1 MRFQKLELR
10 AFGPFTDTSL
20 DFSTNPSAI
29 QLIYGP
35 NEAGKSTALR
45 AVRALLFGIPV
56 QTPDSFLHD
65 NQALRIGAELK
76 RSNGEQLAFIR
87 RKGRANTLLDLEG
100 NALADDALRPFLQGI
115 SESLFTSA
123 FGLDHEILVKGGQ
136 DLAEGKGEIGEILFG
151 AGLGLA
157 NLHDV
162 LVKLESE
169 MEDLFK
175 QRGQVQ
181 LLNKALSEYKGA
193 AKASRESILPSDEY
207 LGLQN
212 SLTQSRTDASGIQ
225 GTLTQKSAAR
235 SRLLRICRAIPLIAR
250 LNMALK
256 ERQAFGEVPILPP
269 NFMERRIT
277 AQKERDTASYTCEAL
292 TQALHELETELAE
305 LVVPVA
311 ILDQSPA
318 ITELS
323 EYLSVHLK
331 ADRDGRELETQAK
344 QHRQDMQSA
353 MQRLPEA
360 LRLASGEP
368 PRVDVAT
375 KQRLLVLSGHAGK
388 LEHASAAASQ
398 AVALHMRQLENLK
411 EQQAHL
417 AECRDTTN
425 LQRALHRAQ
434 RLGEIEDRAELLQ
447 ASISKNERLVATAL
461 RQATP
466 AWEDSP
472 DLFETAP
479 IPLRETIE
487 RYEAELAD
495 RKDVLKEAKRDAD
508 RTRKVIHALG
518 EELRVL
524 QHGNPVPSE
533 AELEHARNRRSALW
547 GFVRRSWLDREDV
560 TQEASGHIGERALE
574 TAYEDAVAEADGVA
588 DALWRDADRASQRA
602 SLEHRLKQT
611 AEELCATDTT
621 VNEAEA
627 ALSGF
632 DDTWRALWV
641 PLPLIPLPPREMLAW
656 LVKRE
661 EILGLI
667 EQTHNDTAELKR
679 IQVQIVDEEAALR
692 QGIAEVGSNPPTESI
707 GLRELIEIAQD
718 LITTNA
724 ELDSQR
730 RTLAQRIDDARH
742 ALLNTEQEAQDAEA
756 ALASWQKEW
765 SEAVQSL
772 NLASNVRPEEVT
784 AILGALDDYFLK
796 AQEWASKHQR
806 IQEIRDDASAFKEQ
820 VKKLVSNLNVGLA
833 ELPLELAVRTLHE
846 QLQAAKELQRDQR
859 LKHDQCDAK
868 RTELIDSAAKKKA
881 AEEELNRLCLE
892 ARCQHPEEL
901 PAVENAARN
910 VAALRQSITELQQQL
925 GEHAGGLPLDAFIED
940 VSKED
945 PDALPGQVV
954 ELDQEIARLEAERE
968 NVLKQIGGF
977 EADLSRMNGASRA
990 IEEAQRAESHVAEV
1004 NDIAWRYARLRIATA
1019 VLRQAMDRYRQTA
1032 QGPVLGR
1039 ASNAFARITAG
1050 SFTELRTG
1058 FDLRDQQVIQGVRSG
1073 GALLGVDEMSE
1084 GTRDQLYLA
1093 LRIGTLEHYL
1103 TQNES
1108 MPLILDD
1115 ILVNFDDERA
1125 AATLQVL
1132 AEVAQSTQVLFFT
1145 HHQHLVDIARAM
1157 LPAEAFTLHR
1167 LDRQSANAPAP

>member
-1 MRFQKLELR
+1 MRFQNLQLR
-10 AFGPFTDTSL
+10 AYGRFTDTSL
-20 DFSTNPSAI
+20 DFSANPSAM

-65 NQALRIGAELK
+65 NQSLRIGAELK
-76 RSNGEQLAFIR
+76 CSTGEQLAFIR
-87 RKGRANTLLDLEG
+87 RKGRAKTLLDLEG

-157 NLHDV
+157 NLHEV
-162 LVKLESE
+162 LVKLEGE

-175 QRGQVQ
+175 QKGQVQ
-181 LLNKALSEYKGA
+181 LLNKALSEFKGA
-193 AKASRESILPSDEY
+193 VKASRESILPSDEY
-207 LGLQN
+207 LGLQS
-212 SLTQSRTDASGIQ
+212 SLAQTRSDASAIQ
-225 GTLTQKSAAR
+225 GALTQKSATR
-235 SRLLRICRAIPLIAR
+235 SRLHRVGRAIPLIAR
-250 LNMALK
+250 LTLALK
-256 ERQAFGEVPILPP
+256 EREAFGDVPALPP

-277 AQKERDTASYTCEAL
+277 AQKERDTATYTCEAL

-323 EYLSVHLK
+323 EHLSVHLK

-360 LRLASGEP
+360 LHLASGEP

-375 KQRLLVLSGHAGK
+375 KQRLLLLSGCAGT
-388 LEHASAAASQ
+388 LEHARTTASRTE
-398 AVALHMRQLENLK
+398 ASHTRQLETLTN
-411 EQQAHL
+411 QQASL
-417 AECRDTTN
+417 TECRDTTK
-425 LQRALHRAQ
+425 LQRVLNRAQ
-434 RLGEIEDRAELLQ
+434 RLGDIEERVEQLQ
-447 ASISKNERLVATAL
+447 ASISRNERQVEIAL
-461 RQATP
+461 KRSAP
-466 AWEDSP
+466 AWEGAP
-472 DLFETAP
+472 DAFESAST
-479 IPLRETIE
+479 PLRETIE

-495 RKDVLKEAKRDAD
+495 RKDVLKEAKREAD
-508 RTRKVIHALG
+508 RIRKDIRAFN

-524 QHGNPVPSE
+524 QHGSPVPSE
-533 AELEHARNRRSALW
+533 TELEQARNRRSTLW
-547 GFVRRSWLDREDV
+547 VFVRRSWLDRVDV
-560 TQEASGHIGERALE
+560 TLEASVHIGDRPLE
-574 TAYEDAVAEADGVA
+574 LAYELATDEADGVA

-602 SLEHRLKQT
+602 SLEYRLKQA
-611 AEELCATDTT
+611 AEELSAADTKVT
-621 VNEAEA
+621 EAEA

-632 DDTWRALWV
+632 HDMWRALWV

-667 EQTHNDTAELKR
+667 AQTHNDSAELKR
-679 IQVQIVDEEAALR
+679 IRAQIVDEEAALR
-692 QGIAEVGSNPPTESI
+692 QGIAEVGSEMPAESI
-707 GLRELIEIAQD
+707 GLKDLIETAQS

-724 ELDSQR
+724 ELGSQR
-730 RTLAQRIDDARH
+730 MSLTQRIDDARV
-742 ALLNTEQEAQDAEA
+742 ALSSAEQEARDSEA

-772 NLASNVRPEEVT
+772 NLASNARPEEVT

-796 AQEWASKHQR
+796 EQEWASKHQR
-806 IQEIRDDASAFKEQ
+806 IQEIRDDASAFEER
-820 VKKLVSNLNVGLA
+820 VKAVVSNLNVGLA

-925 GEHAGGLPLDAFIED
+925 GEHAGGVPLDAFIEE

-945 PDALPGQVV
+945 PDALPGQVE

-968 NVLKQIGGF
+968 NVLKKIGGV
-977 EADLSRMNGASRA
+977 ETELSRMNGASRA
-990 IEEAQRAESHVAEV
+990 IEEAQRAESHAAEV
-1004 NDIAWRYARLRIATA
+1004 NEIAWRYARLRIATA

-1039 ASNAFARITAG
+1039 ASNAFSRITAG

-1145 HHQHLVDIARAM
+1145 HHQHLVDIAQAM

-1167 LDRQSANAPAP
+1167 LDRQSANVPAP